1 MGPGEHREGR
11 EAQGG
16 LQLCSGGA
24 KLRAPGLGL
33 CGCCWHR
40 GVPASPL
47 PAPGAGLWGLSPCA
61 GLWGELGVQDISMG
75 QWCEVLR
82 LLAPWHHKAGGA
94 CVHGCVRALR
104 PLGLSVWWETGGAP
118 CVVLRGCPRVPV
130 SLCPCAHAPA
140 VPPPRCRSCR
150 AAAVRGQRAR
160 CCLHPAALP
169 WRWGL
174 PALRGGSDPGRGA
187 GGRCWVR
194 AEPCRPSVPW
204 GDAQRPVAPIHDPDP
219 LSLGA

>member
-130 SLCPCAHAPA
+130 SPCA
-140 VPPPRCRSCR
+140 R
-150 AAAVRGQRAR
+150 ACGAAT
-160 CCLHPAALP
+160 ALP
-169 WRWGL
+169 ELPRRRSAWAAGAVL
-174 PALRGGSDPGRGA
+174 PASGSVAMALGAPGPARWLRSWAGA